1 MHVCIIGAGGL
12 GLVVGACLA
21 ESGVDVSLVARP
33 RHVEA
38 VRSRGLVVT
47 GIRGDRTVRDRLVA
61 VADPSEIEGSVDV
74 LVLATKT
81 RDTDAALLAAHSLRH
96 RTANALSLQNSVTK
110 DEKLAAWIGDDRV
123 VGASTTEA
131 GTVTGDGEVRHVAT
145 APTSTYVG
153 DLSPSPTVSTRVQ
166 EIAAMLS
173 AAGIAT
179 RTTTQITAVEW
190 EKLLQIAL
198 VAGFSASTLGFRPG
212 AAFAHG
218 IATRPGAE
226 HYVTMANELL
236 AVYRALGHQVHDWF
250 APYSRFAEIEAASFA
265 DAVEAVMTQGATM
278 IADGILGRPSLH
290 EDLVHGRPTEL
301 DESLGVFL
309 EAADRLCVP
318 VPTVRG
324 AWRVIRANGG

>member
-38 VRSRGLVVT
+38 IRSRGLVIT
-47 GIRGDRTVRDRLVA
+47 GIRGDRTVRAHLVA
-61 VADPSEIEGSVDV
+61 VADPAEVAAPVDL
-74 LVLATKT
+74 LVLAVKT
-81 RDTDAALLAAHSLRH
+81 RDSADAFLAANSLRL
-96 RTANALSLQNSVTK
+96 RTRTALSLQNSVTK
-110 DEKLAAWIGDDRV
+110 DERLAAWIGHDRTL
-123 VGASTTEA
+123 GASTTEA
-131 GTVTGDGEVRHVAT
+131 GTVTGDGEAHHVAT

-153 DLSPSPTVSTRVQ
+153 DLSSTEIPSVRAH

-173 AAGIAT
+173 NAGISTRAT
-179 RTTTQITAVEW
+179 TKIQAVEW
-190 EKLLQIAL
+190 SKLLQIAL
-198 VAGFSASTLGFRPG
+198 VAGFSASTLGFRAG

-226 HYVTMANELL
+226 HYVTMAHELL
-236 AVYRALGHQVHDWF
+236 AVYRALGHDVHDWF

-265 DAVEAVMTQGATM
+265 DAVDAVMAQGRTM
-278 IADGILGRPSLH
+278 IDGGILGRPSLH

-301 DESLGVFL
+301 DESLGVFV
-309 EAADRLCVP
+309 EAADLLSIP
-318 VPTVRG
+318 IPTVRG
-324 AWRVIRANGG
+324 AWRVIRTNGG